1 VIEVEEGNSREGEAR
16 KWMLSECE
24 ALESKTGNGSRGLA
38 EARGS
43 RLSCSSS
50 SYYSLHSTL
59 PRLHTY
65 KANID
70 AFLLNACAL
79 LDASKPAVSS
89 LVKGLARI
97 AATRNLPPSCTTAAC
112 STGTARKTNN
122 RQK

>member
-1 VIEVEEGNSREGEAR
+1 MDAVGE
-16 KWMLSECE
+16 SE
-24 ALESKTGNGSRGLA
+24 ALESKAGNGSRGLA

-43 RLSCSSS
+43 RLEAP
-50 SYYSLHSTL
+50 LLFFLLLL
-59 PRLHTY
+59 PALYTAPTAY
-65 KANID
+65 LQSQY

-122 RQK
+122 GQK